1 NGRIEQFL
9 PSTTLKNED
18 IRNQEISQRIGR
30 LMAQLYLKV
39 PKLSTGKVIPEV
51 WANINKWYDMSVKL
65 TTTEDKKKAASLP
78 LTACPLTLAVS
89 LHVCHLPAALP
100 PGKSGKRSSPIEI
113 KRMSTTSI
121 DCSHKCTVFE
131 HFQQICVDCG
141 GVLTDVLFGTQ
152 ALDRATDY
160 NSGVGDYVFEWG
172 CHIHASSIHCNR
184 SLLGDGSTFNRVDDE
199 GLFTASTVDHY
210 LSKRY
215 RSEARSKFIEYY
227 KKAEVFCSA
236 LHIQSLTERVK
247 YILKIYL
254 TRTTQLKRRTEITV
268 LVGAAMVFAV
278 RENAIAITLNEIAE
292 VAGTTVPSLSSTIQ
306 HIRNYVPEFTI
317 QLIDTEKILERV
329 IDLMFTP
336 VAPLQVPQP
345 LQEQQQSD
353 SPSMLTT
360 TTTSAQPSKLLPI
373 YTTESDL
380 THLYDDIKMFY
391 DETSIPAIPGLSP
404 LMTHYKKILLVISR
418 AILSF
423 ASSSLL
429 TTGRQPIPVL
439 AAVILLSIEAIE
451 KPNSAE
457 RAKNHKLAESY
468 VAAMHGIKPE
478 TVMTTRYRELKQ
490 LLYPQV
496 LKLPWAVL
504 AHETPAKGYLY
515 LIDLTHTEQEVID
528 ASKGLLQSWAESVNR
543 MDEGGD
549 DGEEITEKDL
559 SIDEERE
566 YLRTNAEIAVIKS
579 VRNQYEMDL
588 RVKRK
593 GNGISIDEER
603 TSPDDERVD
612 VREDNDESIGHS
624 NTASDNAA
632 DKSRRSVKI
641 LRNVDDIDMNKYDHI

>member
-1 NGRIEQFL
+1 
-9 PSTTLKNED
+9 
-18 IRNQEISQRIGR
+18 
-30 LMAQLYLKV
+30 
-39 PKLSTGKVIPEV
+39 
-51 WANINKWYDMSVKL
+51 
-65 TTTEDKKKAASLP
+65 
-78 LTACPLTLAVS
+78 
-89 LHVCHLPAALP
+89 
-100 PGKSGKRSSPIEI
+100 
-113 KRMSTTSI
+113 MSTTSI

-215 RSEARSKFIEYY
+215 RSEARSKFIEVLAIILLLQTYY

-515 LIDLTHTEQEVID
+515 LIDLVNFKSLLEKDRHPPAYNRSETLRNKRISKVQNAKTILSQHYKDNGKVID